1 MASCWW
7 AGARGWVDRRI
18 ALKAYQLRSFKSD
31 DPEMRVTAVETVV
44 PDRVRDYCR
53 RQIAAVEEAV
63 ARLDGGGIACDEAKA
78 AIGTMT
84 SLLAENR
91 LAELHRTLFS
101 VVVREAV
108 DKAKNFANFAEQ
120 ADMIRRAP
128 GKRVF
133 DICDNHFGGKHEI
146 LEQVLM
152 RSHEKFDQVMAGEE
166 FVRGPIEKRV
176 ERFVNA
182 AWEHYRGD
190 EYMATLEILLASRAE
205 SGTGAKIKLNHQS
218 HLALWRRIFF
228 DSPISDRAMQD
239 AIYTVHCLLTGYVI
253 EQVLE
258 PESFDIKRHLLRLR
272 LILLAML
279 KEG

>member
-1 MASCWW
+1 MARKPAVLEDEPDLGRQAAKSR
-7 AGARGWVDRRI
+7 ATQDRIINAVIALIREGGFAAASSTRI
-18 ALKAYQLRSFKSD
+18 ARKAGVSWG
-31 DPEMRVTAVETVV
+31 AV
-44 PDRVRDYCR
+44 
-53 RQIAAVEEAV
+53 Q
-63 ARLDGGGIACDEAKA
+63 
-78 AIGTMT
+78 
-84 SLLAENR
+84 
-91 LAELHRTLFS
+91 H
-101 VVVREAV
+101 
-108 DKAKNFANFAEQ
+108 
-120 ADMIRRAP
+120 
-128 GKRVF
+128 
-133 DICDNHFGGKHEI
+133 HFGGKHEI

-152 RSHEKFDQVMAGEE
+152 RSHEKFDEVMAGDE
-166 FVRGPIEKRV
+166 FARGPIEKRV

-182 AWEHYRGD
+182 AWDHYRGD